1 MCKELCVK
9 SKELSLLVLLLCMPC
24 MSCSWT
30 SAGKVWTAPALCATL
45 QFSRNIEIK
54 CLNYLRE
61 KWSALSC
68 SSLQS
73 SFRLLVLLCPSPLLL
88 LIYSFNSSCVQHT
101 NLFVKKMCHYHQEK
115 WVGRN
120 KDVCHLMVYKKG
132 TSAVPWKI
140 KVEREIEAG
149 IYMCVS
155 CWWGVITA
163 VFWQK

>member
-30 SAGKVWTAPALCATL
+30 SAGNVWTAPALCATL

-54 CLNYLRE
+54 CLNCLGE
-61 KWSALSC
+61 KWSVLSC

-73 SFRLLVLLCPSPLLL
+73 SFRLLVLLCPSPLFCSFSH
-88 LIYSFNSSCVQHT
+88 LIVAGVQHT
-101 NLFVKKMCHYHQEK
+101 NPFLKKMGHYKQEK

-120 KDVCHLMVYKKG
+120 KDVCHLMVYKRG

-140 KVEREIEAG
+140 KSGNRDWSWNI
-149 IYMCVS
+149 CVS
-155 CWWGVITA
+155 LADGG
-163 VFWQK
+163 